1 MLLRTNFGRQT
12 DLRRHTEQSYLPFH
26 ITHYYSVHNAKNT
39 RTKLHNDQVCVDL
52 VILDMTLSEP
62 LLFVLY
68 D

>member
-1 MLLRTNFGRQT
+1 MVATLRFINIREVSTPLQLYNF
-12 DLRRHTEQSYLPFH
+12 EE
-26 ITHYYSVHNAKNT
+26 V
-39 RTKLHNDQVCVDL
+39 